1 MAEEIENLEK
11 IIKKV
16 YQKPEHIEYL
26 KTLIEKEELSI
37 GPRLYES
44 YDKNKT
50 KELEKKLITLP
61 HVPEFSENS
70 ISILKKR
77 YFKKDENGIALED
90 VRGLMARVAAN
101 IAYPDFYYEGQEAF
115 EKTGKEFYE
124 MMVKREFV
132 PNSPT
137 LMNAGREMQQLAAC
151 FVLPIDD
158 DMNGPNGILTQIRN
172 AGTIH
177 KSGGGTGFSFSN
189 LRRKNH
195 FVSTTYGKAS
205 GPVSFIGA
213 YAAITNSINQ
223 GGFRRGANMG
233 CMIVDHP
240 DSLEFILAKTEEGTF
255 PSFNFSVLLTDAFM
269 EALEKDEYFTLY
281 NRFKGEAVP
290 LTIKDIEA
298 DMRSVEEGLLKYEEL
313 NFKIINGKVI
323 ETNSNLECRINEK
336 GEIQLRTKDVFEII
350 TKAAWRNG
358 EPGVLFI
365 DTINKYNTVP
375 GLGKIESTNPCGE
388 QPLLPY
394 EACNLGSINLG
405 LMVKERKVDYER
417 LEEIV
422 RRATH
427 FLDNVIDMSNYP
439 LPQID
444 AMVRKTRKIGLGIM
458 GWADMLVKL
467 RIPYDSEEAL
477 KLAEEVMHFINKI
490 SKDESKKLAQKRG
503 PFPAIDKSI
512 YKEPIRNATTTT
524 IAPTGT
530 IGIIAGASGGIE
542 PYFGLIYTHTDA
554 DGQKRRFVVEE
565 LEKAL
570 KERGINPESILEKIE
585 KNKGSL
591 KGMEEIPE
599 DIRKIFVT
607 SRDIATEWHVKMQ
620 AAFQKYTDNAVSKT
634 INLPNNATVEDVQRA
649 YLLAY
654 KLGCKGITVY
664 RDESRE
670 KQVLETKAEEEF
682 VKICSLPDTLPSL
695 RHKEKTGCGSIY
707 VNIPYEEKNSKKY
720 PREIFASMGKA
731 GGCLLAQI
739 EGLCRIISLALRANV
754 DPKEII
760 NQLVGIRC
768 NRPYIKRDDQ
778 ILSCPDAIAK
788 SLEKFLSQNGNEK
801 DKQEI
806 KEIVLRN
813 VSYLK
818 EGKQGG
824 LCKQCGKGILIPSE
838 GCREGKCPECGWSPC
853 S

>member
-1 MAEEIENLEK
+1 MEEKSNF
-11 IIKKV
+11 V
-16 YQKPEHIEYL
+16 Y
-26 KTLIEKEELSI
+26 
-37 GPRLYES
+37 RLCDK
-44 YDKNKT
+44 YDKTKT
-50 KELEKKLITLP
+50 AALEKKLITLDYE
-61 HVPEFSENS
+61 PEFTENAL
-70 ISILKKR
+70 SILKKR
-77 YFKKDENGIALED
+77 YFMKDEKGIALED
-90 VRGLMARVAAN
+90 VKGLMARVAAN
-101 IAYPDFYYEGQEAF
+101 IAYPDLCYRGETAF
-115 EKTGKEFYE
+115 EKTGEEFYE
-124 MMVKREFV
+124 MLIKREFV

-158 DMNGPNGILTQIRN
+158 DMNGPNGILTQIAN

-189 LRRKNH
+189 IRRKNH

-240 DSLEFILAKTEEGTF
+240 DSLEFILAKTEEGSF
-255 PSFNFSVLLTDAFM
+255 PSFNFSVLLTDEFVKS
-269 EALEKDEYFTLY
+269 LEKDEYFTLY
-281 NRFKGEAVP
+281 NRFKGEIRP
-290 LTIKDIEA
+290 FNIKDIED
-298 DMRSVEEGLLKYEEL
+298 DMRSVEEGLIREDEL
-313 NFKIINGKVI
+313 NFKIVNGKVI
-323 ETNSNLECRINEK
+323 ETNGNLECRVNEK
-336 GEIQLRTKDVFEII
+336 GEIQLKAREVFDII
-350 TKAAWRNG
+350 AQSAWKNG

-405 LMVKERKVDYER
+405 LMVKDRKVNYER

-439 LPQID
+439 IKQID
-444 AMVRKTRKIGLGIM
+444 EMVRKTRKIGLGIM

-467 RIPYDSEEAL
+467 RIPYDSDEAL
-477 KLAEEVMHFINKI
+477 KLAEEVMDFINRI
-490 SKDESKKLAQKRG
+490 SKDESKKLAQERG
-503 PFPAIDKSI
+503 PFPAIEYSI

-554 DGQKRRFVVEE
+554 DGQKRKFVVNE

-570 KERGINPESILEKIE
+570 EEIGIDYKTIIEKIE
-585 KNKGSL
+585 KNNGSL
-591 KGMEEIPE
+591 KGIDEVPE
-599 DIRKIFVT
+599 NIKRIFVT
-607 SRDIATEWHVKMQ
+607 ARDIAPEWHVKMQ

-634 INLPNNATVEDVQRA
+634 INLPYNATVEDVKKA

-664 RDESRE
+664 RDGSRE
-670 KQVLETKAEEEF
+670 KQVLESKLKESEKEF
-682 VKICSLPDTLPSL
+682 VEMHKLPEMLPAI
-695 RHKEKTGCGSIY
+695 RYKEKTGCGTIY
-707 VNIPYEEKNSKKY
+707 INVSYEEKNSKKY
-720 PREIFASMGKA
+720 PREIFASIGKA
-731 GGCLLAQI
+731 GGCLLAQT
-739 EGLCRIISLALRANV
+739 EGLCRLASTILRANI
-754 DPKEII
+754 DPIKII
-760 NQLVGIRC
+760 EQLRGIRC
-768 NRPYIKRDDQ
+768 NRPYIKGEQ
-778 ILSCPDAIAK
+778 QVLSCPDAIAIT
-788 SLEKFLSQNGNEK
+788 LEKFLAQNGKNEQLEK
-801 DKQEI
+801 I
-806 KEIVLRN
+806 VKENLF
-813 VSYLK
+813 YLK
-818 EGKQGG
+818 EGKKGG
-824 LCKQCGKGILIPSE
+824 VCKQCGKGILIPAE